1 MRALII
7 VDVQNDFCP
16 GGPLATADGNNVAR
30 RIATFVKDHGKDYS
44 AVVAT
49 KDWHID
55 PGEHFSPTPDFLDTW
70 PVHCVANSDG
80 ADFHP

>member
-55 PGEHFSPTPDFLDTW
+55 PSTPPHIPGLKARRKTVR
-70 PVHCVANSDG
+70 P
-80 ADFHP
+80 